1 MTVYIGSNEILD
13 AKLGSDQVEKL
24 YLGETEVWSNTPPT
38 PPEPI
43 KALKFSCESS
53 NGIYF
58 PVDKLGTMTPSLEYS
73 LDNGDTW
80 TTWADLGTAVSFGN
94 GTDLYLR
101 GMNDILSTDGAYHC
115 LHFTFSNNSNLVDC
129 TGNIMHLFDYTQ
141 DLTAFPS
148 VSGTNG
154 VGGMFNNCT
163 ALHSAPE
170 LPATTLCNNCYT
182 DLFRSCSN
190 LIKPPK
196 LPALTLV
203 ADCYHW
209 MFRGCTNLEA
219 IPELPATTTA
229 TSCYQQMFYG
239 CSKIKLSETQ
249 TGEYVNEFTLG
260 KVPLSSQATDMFT
273 NTGGTFTGVPTQLTY
288 YTSNEVIS

>member
-13 AKLGSDQVEKL
+13 AKLGADQVEKL
-24 YLGETEVWSNTPPT
+24 YLGETEVWSAEPPA
-38 PPEPI
+38 PI

-58 PVDKLGTMTPSLEYS
+58 FADRLGTLTPSFEYS
-73 LDNGDTW
+73 LDDGATW
-80 TTWADLGTAVSFGN
+80 TEWATYGSTVNFGN

-101 GMNDILSTDGAYHC
+101 GMNDILSSDGAYHC
-115 LHFTFSNNSNLVDC
+115 VRFAFSNNNLVDC

-141 DLTAFPS
+141 DLTAFPN

-154 VGGMFNNCT
+154 VGGMFNDCI
-163 ALHSAPE
+163 ALRSAPE
-170 LPATTLCNNCYT
+170 LPATTLCANCYT
-182 DLFRSCSN
+182 DLFRGCSN
-190 LIKPPK
+190 LIRPPK

-203 ADCYHW
+203 NDCYHW
-209 MFRGCTNLEA
+209 MFRNCTNLEA
-219 IPELPATTTA
+219 LPQLPATTTA
-229 TSCYQQMFYG
+229 GSCYKQMFYG

-260 KVPLSSQATDMFT
+260 KVPTGSQATEMFT